1 MIMRV
6 VHSSIHNNFLLWEAF
21 TLHLKPIRCFA
32 IMEII
37 TKISNISHTMLSDNN
52 SDETLLLPL
61 EFDNNQYQLLNLRF
75 NKRLPT

>member
-1 MIMRV
+1 
-6 VHSSIHNNFLLWEAF
+6 
-21 TLHLKPIRCFA
+21 
-32 IMEII
+32 MEII